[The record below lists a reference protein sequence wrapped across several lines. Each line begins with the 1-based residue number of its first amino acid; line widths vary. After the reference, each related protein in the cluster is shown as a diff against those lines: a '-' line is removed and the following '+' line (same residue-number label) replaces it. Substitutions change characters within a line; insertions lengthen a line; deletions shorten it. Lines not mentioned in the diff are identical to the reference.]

1 MLPAMMIMDSPSET
15 SSRVVVELCLPY
27 NFSSRDISQ
36 VQSRMPRWSLSCGCQ
51 QLLSLLRNKE

>member
-1 MLPAMMIMDSPSET
+1 MQ